1 MDREGGR
8 WGNDLMNGF
17 MNDMND
23 EVSKMV
29 WKREALC
36 FLLQIVFLVFLGQK
50 LRGVMS
56 SLPYSCPTI

>member
-1 MDREGGR
+1 MT
-8 WGNDLMNGF
+8 GF

-36 FLLQIVFLVFLGQK
+36 FLLQIVFLFLLGQK
-50 LRGVMS
+50 LAGGHEQLAIHFS
-56 SLPYSCPTI
+56 NY